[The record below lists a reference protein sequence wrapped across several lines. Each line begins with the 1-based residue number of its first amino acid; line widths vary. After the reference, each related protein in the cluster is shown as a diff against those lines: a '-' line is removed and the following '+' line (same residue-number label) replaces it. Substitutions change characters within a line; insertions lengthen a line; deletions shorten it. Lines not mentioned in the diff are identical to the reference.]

1 MPIMSRRHFT
11 AAAVAALMLPATES
25 WSAPLRR
32 RRARGQDRLRITGIR
47 SHQIFLPY
55 HDFNATT
62 LFRYHGRGIQARAI
76 HVVSTNLGLV
86 GYGEN
91 WGMLQL
97 TEEKV
102 KKYIGSSPFDWI
114 NDTANLEL
122 NMAMYDLMGKYLE
135 VPAWKLIGPRVR
147 SRIPVAAWTV
157 SQVPEAL
164 AREVEQAHSL
174 GYRWL
179 KYHCDEVQN
188 VEDQVAAM
196 EAVAAPDFRLH
207 LDLNMNAPFE
217 QVLPLMKRLDRHEI
231 VGRLEDPVTAAEP
244 SGWSRLREEL
254 ETPVV
259 AHHGPRNFLV
269 RGLCDGYMAG
279 HAPIGH
285 AVQTAA
291 IAQSVGLP
299 IMLQQ
304 CGGQIN
310 QAFLAHE
317 AAVFPAATMDHV
329 NLARLWRDDITTTIA
344 PIEQGSIA
352 VPEGPGLGV
361 EIDMDKL
368 HYYSEVPMP
377 TYEPFLVRIRYKQ
390 GPTIYCRHDP
400 HQPGCTDNLRF
411 LSRLLG
417 EEIPGPAPR
426 YDNQVRTEMLDESDG
441 AEFDR
446 YWKATEGVRYVVQ

>member
-1 MPIMSRRHFT
+1 MMRRRQFLN
-11 AAAVAALMLPATES
+11 AAFRSAAGLSLSALPLRAIAALGR
-25 WSAPLRR
+25 SARELKIT
-32 RRARGQDRLRITGIR
+32 RIE
-47 SHQIFLPY
+47 HYPVVPPY
-55 HDFNATT
+55 HDYNAES
-62 LFRYHGRGIQARAI
+62 LFRYHGRAVQSREIYVLKTNSELEGI
-76 HVVSTNLGLV
+76 
-86 GYGEN
+86 GES
-91 WGMLQL
+91 WGGWNSELFQ
-97 TEEKV
+97 
-102 KKYIGSSPFDWI
+102 KYIGTSPFDWVG
-114 NDTANLEL
+114 DPANLPM
-122 NMAMYDLMGKYLE
+122 NMPMYDLMGKFLE
-135 VPAWKLIGPRVR
+135 LPMWKLLGPKVR
-147 SRIPVAAWTV
+147 DWIPVSAWTV
-157 SQVPEAL
+157 SQHPDAM
-164 AREVEQAHSL
+164 AKEVESVSRR

-179 KYHCDEVQN
+179 KYHIDQIQN
-188 VEDQVAAM
+188 VVDQTAAMQQVA
-196 EAVAAPDFRLH
+196 PRGFRTHYDF
-207 LDLNMNAPFE
+207 NANSNVKAIYP
-217 QVLPLMKRLDRHEI
+217 VLRELEKFPI
-231 VGRLEDPVTAAEP
+231 VGRVEDPIQPTDRE
-244 SGWSRLREEL
+244 GYLLLRQKCKIPIL
-254 ETPVV
+254 L
-259 AHHGPRNFLV
+259 HHAPPTCMLDGT
-269 RGLCDGYMAG
+269 CDGYMAG